1 MRHVHEAPGKT
12 LFAGKKPSLYI
23 FALPSF
29 IPIRKAVWQPKLCA
43 AAESLLGDASH
54 CMHCPSMVRWGG
66 VGFFFE
72 NTPELLVSLKGLS
85 INLSSQASGNS
96 RVVKS
101 FFLGSRDVSEIRY
114 TLLR

>member
-29 IPIRKAVWQPKLCA
+29 TPIRKAVWQPKLCA

-54 CMHCPSMVRWGG
+54 CMHCPSMVQWGG
-66 VGFFFE
+66 VGLFF
-72 NTPELLVSLKGLS
+72 G
-85 INLSSQASGNS
+85 
-96 RVVKS
+96 
-101 FFLGSRDVSEIRY
+101 FFLKIRPSC
-114 TLLR
+114 